1 MAPTPSRLL
10 CSRDPASSL
19 SSQNIKDYIYM
30 NYVTSFSCSS
40 LVDPFIQVSATQR
53 IVNFSISAILHEKL
67 SYQIAPF
74 PLPLLFRK

>member
-1 MAPTPSRLL
+1 
-10 CSRDPASSL
+10 
-19 SSQNIKDYIYM
+19 M